1 MSYESILT
9 DKDQGICTVTLNRP
23 AKLNALTPQMRMEIR
38 EALENAD
45 ADNDIKV
52 IILTGAGRGF
62 CSGLDV
68 TPYPGQEE
76 NDYAPEEMKW
86 MLMHP
91 QSLIRSLPG
100 QRTVPEVIRALS
112 KPTICALN
120 GVMAG
125 AGSGFA
131 LSCDI
136 IIASEK
142 ASFLVATTRIGL
154 VLEFDTSFLL
164 PMRVGTHRALEL
176 AYTNDRINAEEME
189 RIGLI
194 NKVVPH
200 ERLMIAAKEMA
211 KKMFLIPPLSLTLV
225 KRCVYAGA
233 EAARNVEAQRI
244 FDIAC
249 EAALAKTKDQAE
261 ATASFWEKRP
271 PVYKGA

>member
-1 MSYESILT
+1 MNYESILV
-9 DKDQGICTVTLNRP
+9 DKDKGICTVTLNRP
-23 AKLNALTPQMRMEIR
+23 KKLNALTPKMRMEIR
-38 EALENAD
+38 EALED
-45 ADNDIKV
+45 ADTDEGVKV

-68 TPYPGQEE
+68 TPHPGQEQ

-91 QSLIRSLPG
+91 QSRARGLPG
-100 QRTVPEVIRALS
+100 QRTVPEVIRALR
-112 KPTICALN
+112 KPTICAVN

-176 AYTNDRINAEEME
+176 AYTNDRISADEME

-200 ERLMIAAKEMA
+200 DQLMLVAKEMA
-211 KKMFLIPPLSLTLV
+211 EKMFLIPPLSLALV
-225 KRCVYAGA
+225 KRCVYADV

-261 ATASFWEKRP
+261 ATASFWEKRSP
-271 PVYKGA
+271 LYTGG